1 VIYNLIIRDK
11 AVFEI
16 EDAFEFYESKTKG
29 LGSRFLKIVHLYL
42 YKIRKNPGYFPVK
55 KDKIREAYIRKFP
68 FIILYEIFN
77 NTIVVYAVF
86 HTSRDPQKK

>member
-1 VIYNLIIRDK
+1 MIYNLIIRDK
-11 AVFEI
+11 AIFEI

-42 YKIRKNPGYFPVK
+42 YKIRKNPGHFPVK
-55 KDKIREAYIRKFP
+55 KDKIREAYICKFP